1 MHPDFIFFN
10 EMGGEVRASIVDP
23 HGHHLDDSHLKLRG
37 LARFAE
43 KYGSELHRIE
53 AVTKIGTTMR
63 ILDLQIPAV
72 REALIRGDDTPIELY
87 QSDFAVVYD
96 ASE

>member
-10 EMGGEVRASIVDP
+10 EMVGKVRASITDP
-23 HGHHLDDSHLKLRG
+23 HGHHLDDSLLKLRG

-43 KYGSELHRIE
+43 EYGGEFHRIE

-87 QSDFAVVYD
+87 QSDLAVV
-96 ASE
+96 